1 MDYAQLM
8 LRLSFGSS
16 EEQIKNFI
24 IKSLPSFESFMV
36 TAFFKKEHYKINL
49 KSKVPADY

>member
-16 EEQIKNFI
+16 EEPIKNFI
-24 IKSLPSFESFMV
+24 IKSLPSFESFIV
-36 TAFFKKEHYKINL
+36 TAFL
-49 KSKVPADY
+49 KNRTLQNKLEIKGPS